1 MPLYMD
7 VHHLPPET
15 TPEEIENAHL
25 SDLAVQ
31 EGYDVRYLGYW
42 HDRDRGTVTCM
53 VEGPSREAC
62 EEVHAKAHGL
72 MAEQIIEVTPM
83 VVDAFLGAGAVL
95 QDGPARLPDGRADA
109 GLRVILVTQI
119 ANLEALAAAEGD
131 AAALRVRARHDAHVR
146 DALLPHDG
154 REVRHLGDGV
164 MLSFVSASAAVRCAL
179 AIRRACTAEASP
191 GSMVFVRIGVS
202 AGEPV
207 SRHRELFGVA
217 VDQARALCRA
227 AEPGTV
233 LVSAAVRDL
242 CAGKELAFGAAVVRR
257 LPGVDATFE
266 GVEALGEAGDVGV
279 SGFRRAW
286 DAFSGFVAQL
296 RKRKVFRVAA
306 AYVIA
311 FLAVLQVTDL
321 ILDPLGMTRLHTV
334 VVVFGLAGFPLALVL
349 AWIFEVTPGRG
360 IRKTLD

>member
-15 TPEEIENAHL
+15 TPEMIEDAHV

-62 EEVHAKAHGL
+62 EAVHAEAHGL
-72 MAEQIIEVTPM
+72 MAEQIIEVTPTTI
-83 VVDAFLGAGAVL
+83 DAFLGAGAAL
-95 QDGPARLPDGRADA
+95 QDGVARLPDGRADG

-146 DALLPHDG
+146 EALLPHEG

-179 AIRRACTAEASP
+179 AIRRACVADASP
-191 GSMVFVRIGVS
+191 GSMVHVRIGLS

-233 LVSAAVRDL
+233 LVSTTVRDL
-242 CAGKELAFGAAVVRR
+242 CAGKELAFGVPAVLR
-257 LPGVDATFE
+257 LPGIEAPFE
-266 GVEALGEAGDVGV
+266 GVEALGEAGDVGAA
-279 SGFRRAW
+279 GLRLAW
-286 DAFSGFVAQL
+286 HALSSFAAQL
-296 RKRKVFRVAA
+296 RKRKVVRVAA

-321 ILDPLGMTRLHTV
+321 ILDPLGMTRLHSVIV
-334 VVVFGLAGFPLALVL
+334 VSGLAGFPMALVL
-349 AWIFEVTPGRG
+349 AWVFEVTPTRG
-360 IRKTLD
+360 IRRTVD

>member
-15 TPEEIENAHL
+15 TPEEIEDAHL

-31 EGYDVRYLGYW
+31 DAYDVRYLGYW
-42 HDRDRGTVTCM
+42 HDHDRGTVTCM

-62 EEVHAKAHGL
+62 EEVHARAHGL
-72 MAEQIIEVTPM
+72 IAEQIIEVTPTT
-83 VVDAFLGAGAVL
+83 VDAFLGAGAAL
-95 QDGPARLPDGRADA
+95 QDGPARLADGRADA

-119 ANLEALAAAEGD
+119 AHLEAVAAAEGD
-131 AAALRVRARHDAHVR
+131 AGALRLRARHDAHVR
-146 DALLPHDG
+146 EALLPHDG

-179 AIRRACTAEASP
+179 AIRRACMAGASP
-191 GSMVFVRIGVS
+191 GSGVGVRIGLS

-227 AEPGTV
+227 AEPGMV
-233 LVSAAVRDL
+233 LVSATVRDL
-242 CAGKELAFGAAVVRR
+242 CAGKELAFGPPALRR
-257 LPGVDATFE
+257 LPGLEATFE
-266 GVEALGEAGDVGV
+266 GVEALGEAGDVGAA
-279 SGFRRAW
+279 GFRRAW
-286 DAFSGFVAQL
+286 ETLSGFAAQL
-296 RKRKVFRVAA
+296 RKRKVFRAAA

-321 ILDPLGMTRLHTV
+321 ILDPLGMTRLHSV
-334 VVVFGLAGFPLALVL
+334 IVVFGLAGFPLALVM

-360 IRKTLD
+360 IRKTVD